1 MSRVIALFEDRNEA
15 LEAQRELLQAGFRDD
30 QLHLVERPQE
40 MGTLG
45 TEHEE
50 SWWEKVKSFFKGET
64 GGEDRIYHE
73 AARHGGILLSADVP
87 EERVDTAA
95 DILNHHHPVDLDK
108 KMSEWGTTGMTGGT
122 VETGGEQRIPIA
134 EEQLKVGKRP
144 VMRGGVRIHTR
155 VVETP
160 VSENVELRKEH
171 IDVER
176 RPVDRPVSK
185 GDVEMFQERTIEAR
199 ATSEEAVVQKEARVT
214 EEVVVH
220 KDVTTETEQIRED
233 LRRTEVDIEQLSDD
247 DIRREFDTL
256 SRDRGYNDYDSFS
269 SAYRYGD
276 RLGLDER
283 YRGRDW
289 NMIENDARTGYDNNL
304 WDRDRDIIRRGYD
317 RRAGRLR

>member
-30 QLHLVERPQE
+30 QLHLVERPE
-40 MGTLG
+40 TTGGMMG

-50 SWWEKVKSFFKGET
+50 GWWEKVKNFFKGET

-87 EERVDTAA
+87 EERVDAAA
-95 DILNHHHPVDLDK
+95 DILNHHHPIDLDR
-108 KMSEWGTTGMTGGT
+108 KMKDWDTTRLEAGT
-122 VETGGEQRIPIA
+122 EQRIPVA

-144 VMRGGVRIHTR
+144 VTRGGVRIHTR

-160 VSENVELRKEH
+160 VVENVELRKEN

-176 RPVDRPVSK
+176 RPVDRPLSK
-185 GDVEMFQERTIEAR
+185 GDTEMFQERTIEAR
-199 ATSEEAVVQKEARVT
+199 ATSEEAVVQKEARVV
-214 EEVVVH
+214 EEVVVT
-220 KDVTTETEQIRED
+220 KDVSRETEQVTEN
-233 LRRTEVDIEQLSDD
+233 LRRTEVDIDRLSDD
-247 DIRREFDTL
+247 EIRREFDTL
-256 SRDRGYNDYDSFS
+256 SRDRGYSNYDDFR
-269 SAYRYGD
+269 SAYTYGD

-289 NMIENDARTGYDNNL
+289 SMIENDARTGYNTNL

>member
-1 MSRVIALFEDRNEA
+1 MSRVIACFEDRTEA

-30 QLHLVERPQE
+30 QLHLVERPE
-40 MGTLG
+40 TMGTLG

-87 EERVDTAA
+87 EERVDAA
-95 DILNHHHPVDLDK
+95 AEILNHHHPIDVDT
-108 KMSEWGTTGMTGGT
+108 KMKDWGEESRLEAGT
-122 VETGGEQRIPIA
+122 EQRIPIA

-144 VMRGGVRIHTR
+144 VMRGGVRVHTR

-160 VSENVELRKEH
+160 VTENIELRKEN

-176 RPVDRPVSK
+176 RPVDRPLSK
-185 GDVEMFQERTIEAR
+185 GDVGMFEERTIEAT
-199 ATSEEAVVQKEARVT
+199 ATSEEAVVQKEARVV
-214 EEVVVH
+214 EEVVVT
-220 KDVTTETEQIRED
+220 KDVDRETEKVSEN
-233 LRRTEVDIEQLSDD
+233 LRRTEVDIERLSEE
-247 DIRREFDTL
+247 DIRRDYDTNY
-256 SRDRGYNDYDSFS
+256 RDRGTNYDDFR
-269 SAYRYGD
+269 SAYEYGD

-289 NMIENDARTGYDNNL
+289 NMVENDARSGWKTNL
-304 WDRDRDIIRRGYD
+304 WDRDRDIIRRGFD
-317 RRAGRLR
+317 RRSGRLR